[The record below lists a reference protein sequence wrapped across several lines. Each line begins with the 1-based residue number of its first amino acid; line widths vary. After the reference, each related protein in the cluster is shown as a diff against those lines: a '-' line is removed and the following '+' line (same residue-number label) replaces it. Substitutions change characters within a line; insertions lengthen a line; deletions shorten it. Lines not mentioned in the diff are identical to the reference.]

1 MSTYKEYALSYLR
14 LKAQSDK
21 AAAQASFKL
30 LLDNPVGIGDHSTDD
45 LYKELDAALDKL
57 VDAEDRLHVLA
68 NNRSVLE
75 E

>member
-1 MSTYKEYALSYLR
+1 MSTYKEFALSYLR

-30 LLDNPVGIGDHSTDD
+30 LLDSPVGIGDHSTDD